1 MASTAR
7 VRRKPAPVVDPD
19 DAAFLAAVADDD
31 GERIAALP
39 PRHSFA
45 LYAAPPL
52 DPTPPAYSPAPS
64 PSPTSSA
71 HPHYTRRRAQ
81 SSAPPTP
88 ATPPPTPTRT
98 RLARLLLPHH
108 AHPPPSPTRE
118 RVRKHTISAPAPAA
132 FPPGLLPPGLA
143 ALSLPPGRPVAL
155 RPLELDIEVEVPPLV
170 EGCSSASSASSRAS
184 GETDA
189 TSPPMS
195 PSSPRGKLF
204 KPAPAPKTAAAKTGT
219 AKPLPLPRSRPP
231 RAPPSRARHAC
242 RSSSPAACACRLAC
256 YAHAEADVDAEA
268 GGACVRVGASEE
280 ANKRRRTLVVFL
292 RHFWCPLCQDYVV
305 ALASAVRAACA
316 GAEDSTSPQ
325 QDPTMPITTSRTL
338 PSVPT
343 PTSTSGAPSTSTS
356 TSTPPSTSASATSPS
371 PSIPTSTPA
380 AADPSASDPAADPPA
395 SDPASLVEPRP
406 ETQTQAETPRC
417 PACAAH
423 GGGSV
428 TAAYLESL
436 AAGSAG
442 SASASASGSAL
453 GDEEEHGEDAVPG
466 AERTQAERTQDEEHG
481 EHEVGNEEVG
491 EEEEEEGE
499 GDDEEE
505 EHAKF
510 KDWAP
515 RACGAFGCPVA
526 DASAS
531 ASPFPS
537 DPAPR
542 DRAPGVEADDP
553 ASSISADQDAQQ
565 DPASPAHTEDEY
577 AEEET
582 ETHLLLIAPGA
593 HTLAGRYL
601 ASFGFPPHLLEG
613 EDGGARR
620 GMDLGDPWPPAGSP
634 ASPLNGPT
642 RDQDDSAGEHPQ
654 GQREAGGSE
663 GGPGGGGARNGPRRR
678 GKIASVRMVVD
689 PRPAEGVYAALGMGW
704 MGAGGG
710 GGSPP
715 GSPRVPSSSPTP
727 PEEAVQAHGQG
738 REGMVRAPTFAH
750 SPTAPARSPTSALF
764 PRSPTAPVLSSPLS
778 PASLS
783 PAQDT
788 IPAQP
793 ATPFLAPAPSDP
805 HAAPHSY
812 VAHRTLAGVGAVL
825 LRALRAGMP
834 LWERGGD
841 IGVLGGEWV
850 FEVGG
855 G

>member
-108 AHPPPSPTRE
+108 AHPPSSPTRE
-118 RVRKHTISAPAPAA
+118 RVRKHTISAPAPAV
-132 FPPGLLPPGLA
+132 FPSGLLPPGLA
-143 ALSLPPGRPVAL
+143 ALSLPPGRPIAL
-155 RPLELDIEVEVPPLV
+155 RPLELDVEVEVPPPV

-204 KPAPAPKTAAAKTGT
+204 KPAPALKTAAAKTGA
-219 AKPLPLPRSRPP
+219 AKPLPLPPL
-231 RAPPSRARHAC
+231 APPTRAALAR
-242 RSSSPAACACRLAC
+242 AARLPLVQPSGVRVPFGVLLGMSDASL
-256 YAHAEADVDAEA
+256 ASMTGGAMDADVDAEA
-268 GGACVRVGASEE
+268 GGACVRVGTSEE

-316 GAEDSTSPQ
+316 GADSYSTAEDAAGPEGATIS
-325 QDPTMPITTSRTL
+325 TSRTL

-343 PTSTSGAPSTSTS
+343 PTSTSGATSPTSPPPSTSISSAASPTPPSMPIPTSGASSVPTS
-356 TSTPPSTSASATSPS
+356 TSTPPA
-371 PSIPTSTPA
+371 
-380 AADPSASDPAADPPA
+380 AADPPA
-395 SDPASLVEPRP
+395 SDPASLVEPRA

-423 GGGSV
+423 GSGSV
-428 TAAYLESL
+428 TLAYLESL
-436 AAGSAG
+436 SADVGSAG
-442 SASASASGSAL
+442 SASAL
-453 GDEEEHGEDAVPG
+453 GDEEEPG
-466 AERTQAERTQDEEHG
+466 AERTQAERTQDEEHE
-481 EHEVGNEEVG
+481 EHEE
-491 EEEEEEGE
+491 
-499 GDDEEE
+499 EEE

-510 KDWAP
+510 KDWAA

-715 GSPRVPSSSPTP
+715 GSPRVPSGSPTP
-727 PEEAVQAHGQG
+727 LFP
-738 REGMVRAPTFAH
+738 H
-750 SPTAPARSPTSALF
+750 SPTMPSATSTSPPSTAALSLPRSPTSALF
-764 PRSPTAPVLSSPLS
+764 PRSPTAPMLSSPLS

-793 ATPFLAPAPSDP
+793 APTPFLAPAPSDP

-850 FEVGG
+850 FEVGVG
-855 G
+855 